1 MHIAMLDLMPLLWG
15 LCILISAALFC
26 LGDYAA
32 PARIVPAAAFALVFH
47 FIEKPPR
54 LQVAL
59 FAVLYVICALVYA
72 VLCRLA
78 RRAAEKKR
86 AHFSGQS
93 QDAKNATNFPKPIDR
108 LSGE

>member
-32 PARIVPAAAFALVFH
+32 PARTVPAAVMALILH
-47 FIEKPPR
+47 FTEKPPR

-72 VLCRLA
+72 VLCRVA
-78 RRAAEKKR
+78 RRAAENKR
-86 AHFSGQS
+86 ARFSGQAR
-93 QDAKNATNFPKPIDR
+93 DAKNTTNFPKPIDTP
-108 LSGE
+108 SGE

>member
-32 PARIVPAAAFALVFH
+32 PARTVPAAVMALILH
-47 FIEKPPR
+47 FTEKPPR

-72 VLCRLA
+72 VLCRVA
-78 RRAAEKKR
+78 RRAAENKR
-86 AHFSGQS
+86 ARFSGQAR
-93 QDAKNATNFPKPIDR
+93 DAKKHNKFPKTY
-108 LSGE
+108 